1 MFSKFL
7 LWSLNLFYENKR
19 IFNIILTILIPVS
32 SLLLGCDTYNKKE
45 FKKSA
50 QNMYDKEEFK
60 KSAQNMYDKVQTNL
74 KIKGNFCY
82 NLGSVKFPY
91 TDEPVL
97 ADDIQWASWNKA
109 KLAKTLPLFAEIG
122 LLTRQPVDGKEGLY
136 HYDLTDLGREYQYEH
151 IDRRDVEPIYDNSFC
166 YGPIKV
172 IKVRD
177 VSEKTYERG
186 LSSYNE
192 TQVFVYFDYEV
203 VDTPEWVINNQDKL
217 YALYGSDA
225 VYLPNVTYPETQ
237 LYIKGKDGQL
247 YNESSPYLLMKPYG
261 RLLTDKK

>member
-1 MFSKFL
+1 MKKIIQL
-7 LWSLNLFYENKR
+7 TTA
-19 IFNIILTILIPVS
+19 IFVT
-32 SLLLGCDTYNKKE
+32 SLLLGCDTYN
-45 FKKSA
+45 
-50 QNMYDKEEFK
+50 KEEFK
-60 KSAQNMYDKVQTNL
+60 KSAQNMYDRVQTNL

-82 NLGSVKFPY
+82 YLGSVKFPY

-97 ADDIQWASWNKA
+97 ADDIQWAIWNKA

-122 LLTRQPVDGKEGLY
+122 LLTRHPVDGKEELY

-172 IKVRD
+172 IKVTD

-192 TQVFVYFDYEV
+192 TQISVYFDYQV
-203 VDTPEWVINNQDKL
+203 VDTPEWVIHNQDKL
-217 YALYGSDA
+217 EALYDSSS
-225 VYLPNVTYPETQ
+225 VQLPNVTYPHML
-237 LYIKGKDGQL
+237 LYIKGKDGKL
-247 YNESSPYLLMKPYG
+247 YQKSSPYFLKQP
-261 RLLTDKK
+261 

>member
-1 MFSKFL
+1 MMKKIIQL
-7 LWSLNLFYENKR
+7 TTA
-19 IFNIILTILIPVS
+19 IFVT
-32 SLLLGCDTYNKKE
+32 SLLLGCDTYN
-45 FKKSA
+45 
-50 QNMYDKEEFK
+50 KEEFK
-60 KSAQNMYDKVQTNL
+60 KSAQNMYDRVQTNL

-82 NLGSVKFPY
+82 YLGSVKFPY

-97 ADDIQWASWNKA
+97 ADDIQWAIWNKA

-122 LLTRQPVDGKEGLY
+122 LLTRHPVDGKEELY

-172 IKVRD
+172 IKVTD

-192 TQVFVYFDYEV
+192 TQISVYFDYQV
-203 VDTPEWVINNQDKL
+203 VDTPEWVIHNQDKL
-217 YALYGSDA
+217 EALYDSSS
-225 VYLPNVTYPETQ
+225 VQLPNVTYPHML
-237 LYIKGKDGQL
+237 LYIKGKDGKL
-247 YNESSPYLLMKPYG
+247 YQKSSPYFLKQP
-261 RLLTDKK
+261 